1 MQAMHQSVLIY
12 KRFLFLKLALF
23 AILVAVV
30 AYALHAPPEASNG
43 GTWLGYTFGGIS
55 ALLVLWLLWFGIRKR
70 RYGPGNVNLE
80 SWLSAHVYFGL
91 ALIVIGTLHT
101 GFQFG
106 LNVHTL
112 AYFLMLFVV
121 LSGLFGV
128 YAYMR
133 YPRDMTYNR
142 RGSTLG
148 EMLLQIAD
156 LDRQCRDIAI
166 KLGDEINATVF
177 EASQNTRVGGGIF
190 RQLSGRE
197 PSCPT
202 TAALGQVQR
211 LAAATTG
218 DDAEHFRQLVSLL
231 SRKCELLRRARTDVR
246 FQALLQAW
254 LFIHVPFS
262 FALLA
267 ALIAHIFAVFYYW

>member
-30 AYALHAPPEASNG
+30 AYALHAPIEASNG

-133 YPRDMTYNR
+133 YPKDMTYNR

-177 EASQNTRVGGGIF
+177 EA
-190 RQLSGRE
+190 
-197 PSCPT
+197 
-202 TAALGQVQR
+202 
-211 LAAATTG
+211 
-218 DDAEHFRQLVSLL
+218 
-231 SRKCELLRRARTDVR
+231 
-246 FQALLQAW
+246 
-254 LFIHVPFS
+254 
-262 FALLA
+262 
-267 ALIAHIFAVFYYW
+267 